1 MFARPAFLLS
11 WALSALLAV
20 ATQFSMWWQLGG
32 DWPRWFR
39 HEPVLSV
46 FSLVLFPIVF
56 AVVMTTLFDL
66 RPRAFRYAADAGW
79 DRGGRRYLAIGL
91 SALALGVTALGVV
104 VDLDRRPFPPFL
116 LSDRTMV
123 EEETAL
129 RASILERDQSGIDK
143 ALERYRQG
151 QPGGGA
157 VPADGTAGSDPAAA
171 VDGFFAAYPPIS
183 GLVDLSRRGSVAA
196 FSVLILNFVNVT
208 IVLGFFLILGFT
220 ATCLDEEEVQQRYF
234 RTLLVPATLAM
245 TWFPLRLYAEWY
257 TAFYSLSFLT
267 EYTALFI
274 LTLLAAGG
282 LTYLVHLS
290 NPGLTLATYSAV
302 ATLVTVGASVAAWW
316 QPDTLAQVRDV
327 MDNFSWVHY
336 LMIFMILT
344 IWAATW
350 CHIGA
355 KAHVKRADARDA
367 SAATPTA
374 HV

>member
-1 MFARPAFLLS
+1 VFARPAFLIS

-56 AVVMTTLFDL
+56 AVVVTTLVDL
-66 RPRAFRYAADAGW
+66 RQRALTYAAEAGW
-79 DRGGRRYLAIGL
+79 NRGGRRYLAIGL
-91 SALALGVTALGVV
+91 SALALAVTALGVV

-116 LSDRTMV
+116 LSDRAMV
-123 EEETAL
+123 EEEAAL
-129 RASILERDQSGIDK
+129 RASILERDQSGID
-143 ALERYRQG
+143 
-151 QPGGGA
+151 
-157 VPADGTAGSDPAAA
+157 T

-183 GLVDLSRRGSVAA
+183 GLGDLYRRGSVAA

-355 KAHVKRADARDA
+355 KAHLKRADARDA
-367 SAATPTA
+367 PAATPTA
-374 HV
+374 GV